1 MSECCNEVPR
11 QGKILQAA
19 AKTSC
24 RQINKYL
31 KKKKKKSLQERL
43 MERKR
48 LEIRV
53 RHFRD
58 QQKGMKGKVKM
69 TSR

>member
-1 MSECCNEVPR
+1 MQP
-11 QGKILQAA
+11 
-19 AKTSC
+19 
-24 RQINKYL
+24 NKYL
-31 KKKKKKSLQERL
+31 KKQKSLQERL

-58 QQKGMKGKVKM
+58 QKKGIEGKVKM